1 MVNAKLKQWS
11 RRPYGTR
18 CSSSV
23 NHFRLRIGKRC
34 FNGFCST
41 EAQTGWLMGTSSR
54 TTHAI
59 EPGNGDL
66 LMPERSL
73 RPRTS
78 RPRDVEDACF
88 ETIGAPGARFSRKP
102 ATAEIGGVFKSGLTG
117 SPEQGPFPPDFACSD
132 RTSRPAS
139 SSNGRLGVF
148 SGKPSA
154 HAGPGSRLALAASAF
169 VLTVGGF
176 AAVALWTTST
186 PEPVLPSEARV
197 QAPISA
203 PALAGGLSRSVEAPL
218 IPDRVT
224 TSSTPAKETE
234 TGTGYTTPAPRPA
247 RIERAGSILMI
258 RPGGS

>member
-1 MVNAKLKQWS
+1 
-11 RRPYGTR
+11 
-18 CSSSV
+18 
-23 NHFRLRIGKRC
+23 
-34 FNGFCST
+34 
-41 EAQTGWLMGTSSR
+41 MGASSR
-54 TTHAI
+54 ATHVI

-66 LMPERSL
+66 LMPDRTRKERAL
-73 RPRTS
+73 

-88 ETIGAPGARFSRKP
+88 ETIGAPGDRFSRKP
-102 ATAEIGGVFKSGLTG
+102 SAAEIGGVFKSRLTG
-117 SPEQGPFPPDFACSD
+117 PPEQGPFPPDFACSD

-176 AAVALWTTST
+176 AAAALWTTST
-186 PEPVLPSEARV
+186 PERVLPTEAHV

-203 PALAGGLSRSVEAPL
+203 PAVAGALSRSVEAPL
-218 IPDRVT
+218 IPDPVT

>member
-1 MVNAKLKQWS
+1 MARGVRQAL
-11 RRPYGTR
+11 TI
-18 CSSSV
+18 SV
-23 NHFRLRIGKRC
+23 YASVRDVS
-34 FNGFCST
+34 NGFCST

-117 SPEQGPFPPDFACSD
+117 SLEQGPFPPDFACSD

-154 HAGPGSRLALAASAF
+154 HAGPRLQARPGSVRVRPDGGRLCRSSPLDYQHPGAGLAVRSAC
-169 VLTVGGF
+169 
-176 AAVALWTTST
+176 
-186 PEPVLPSEARV
+186 
-197 QAPISA
+197 
-203 PALAGGLSRSVEAPL
+203 
-218 IPDRVT
+218 
-224 TSSTPAKETE
+224 
-234 TGTGYTTPAPRPA
+234 TGSDL
-247 RIERAGSILMI
+247 RAGL
-258 RPGGS
+258 GGWLVEVRGGTVDP